1 MRLHVDVRHPMQSA
15 PTSEGPQEARRSFA
29 EDLDETRS
37 EVIRLAGLSVE
48 AIGVSTRA
56 LLDADLAAVERLVN
70 DDARVDALKE
80 ATELRVYEM
89 FATQQP
95 MAGDLRTLLA
105 ILRILHEIQLTAD
118 LTVSIAKGA
127 RRLYPVELAPRLR
140 GLLERMGS
148 RAAEQFKVAIDSFAD
163 NDPARAAALP
173 DMDDVM
179 DDLQKDLFRA
189 IFETSAN
196 DEAGLQQ
203 AVQLALLGRFYERMA
218 DHAVLIGAWVRFMV
232 TGELPSRA
240 DTQDSGTP

>member
-1 MRLHVDVRHPMQSA
+1 MQSV
-15 PTSEGPQEARRSFA
+15 PTTDGPHEARQSFA
-29 EDLDETRS
+29 ESLDETRDD
-37 EVIRLAGLSVE
+37 VIRLAGLTVE
-48 AIGVSTRA
+48 AIGVTTRA
-56 LLDADLAAVERLVN
+56 LLDADLAAVARLVN
-70 DDARVDALKE
+70 DDASIDELKE

-105 ILRILHEIQLTAD
+105 VLRILHEIQLTAD

-127 RRLYPVELAPRLR
+127 RRLYPMELAPRLR
-140 GLLERMGS
+140 GLLDRMGS

-163 NDPARAAALP
+163 SDPSRAAALP

-189 IFETSAN
+189 IFENSSN
-196 DEAGLQQ
+196 DEAGLQA

-240 DTQDSGTP
+240 DMQDSGTP